1 MLLYSSL
8 ELGYEPRI
16 IDVSPG
22 DRIFRDVLN
31 NDWLTVWSSDGDC
44 VLLALP
50 AQEPYRT
57 RLCCG
62 SLSDLRG
69 PSLAR
74 PLPAGIPK
82 PLVTDSIEWDGTHSK

>member
-31 NDWLTVWSSDGDC
+31 NDWLMVWSSDGD
-44 VLLALP
+44 
-50 AQEPYRT
+50 
-57 RLCCG
+57 
-62 SLSDLRG
+62 
-69 PSLAR
+69 
-74 PLPAGIPK
+74 
-82 PLVTDSIEWDGTHSK
+82 

>member
-50 AQEPYRT
+50 AQEPCRT

-62 SLSDLRG
+62 SPRSFPRPTP
-69 PSLAR
+69 PS
-74 PLPAGIPK
+74 
-82 PLVTDSIEWDGTHSK
+82 WHSQALGY